1 MKRRKEHLAL
11 GASTFSVKVQQNLNK
26 NEDTQNKAA
35 KRETVMMATME
46 MKNITTITI
55 TMKISITTCTLSNTQ
70 ETQTQQELHSLKLVE
85 EHERGEDSINI
96 HQMNLYRYF
105 FLVTK

>member
-46 MKNITTITI
+46 MLLMAAMHVRMLVAPMTTVV
-55 TMKISITTCTLSNTQ
+55 M
-70 ETQTQQELHSLKLVE
+70 
-85 EHERGEDSINI
+85 
-96 HQMNLYRYF
+96 MMA
-105 FLVTK
+105 LVTRVAITKTVMMAWVMPMAMT